1 MHSLEADPA
10 AALASFSQLCT
21 EQGLLKRPSKLGES
35 DVVDGI
41 NDDTALLR
49 FLQARAMKP
58 HDALKQFQEA
68 TAFHAEKSVHAFY
81 SVISVDDYED
91 TRRLYPHWTGRRDK
105 QGQPITMID
114 LAHMKSEAMTR
125 WRETRNL
132 PCGDALATSSPDMAQ
147 RACVFQDGL
156 TRFILPL
163 CTAMTD
169 RPDSSLPVTKTT
181 CLVDAS
187 ALSLKQAWDMR
198 DYAQEISWILAT
210 CYPETISRI
219 IVCNAP
225 PSFAMIWSVVKGFVD
240 PRTAEKLVIL
250 KSDQVYSTLEK
261 CMDHTNI
268 PKQFGGEF
276 VFQNGMLPDLDE
288 GIRQTLFWVDSKN
301 CLPPGPLKWVQD
313 GENRK
318 AIATGT
324 VGGIERAEEIAVL
337 KKTG

>member
-41 NDDTALLR
+41 NDDTALL
-49 FLQARAMKP
+49 
-58 HDALKQFQEA
+58 
-68 TAFHAEKSVHAFY
+68 
-81 SVISVDDYED
+81 
-91 TRRLYPHWTGRRDK
+91 
-105 QGQPITMID
+105 
-114 LAHMKSEAMTR
+114 
-125 WRETRNL
+125 
-132 PCGDALATSSPDMAQ
+132 
-147 RACVFQDGL
+147 
-156 TRFILPL
+156 
-163 CTAMTD
+163 
-169 RPDSSLPVTKTT
+169 SLPVTKTT

-225 PSFAMIWSVVKGFVD
+225 PSFAMIWNVVKGFVD

-261 CMDHTNI
+261 CMDHINI

-288 GIRQTLFWVDSKN
+288 GIRQTLFWVDSKS

-318 AIATGT
+318 AIATGA